1 MGKIGVHG
9 FSDKEEELIEK
20 RADEAGMTKSGFVL
34 TRFRAGW
41 RLWDA
46 GGDFDVLEMQKRLDE
61 EGETQQ
67 ASDPTEPASAAGQ
80 DRFVQQ
86 IKRNLPTAEDD
97 AVPID
102 ELKKTVSEEVV
113 ADVLDELRDSGEVK
127 YVTGKGY
134 IRVR

>member
-1 MGKIGVHG
+1 MNKISVYGL
-9 FSDKEEELIEK
+9 SDKEEGLIEK
-20 RADEAGMTKSGFVL
+20 RADEAGMTKSEFIL

-67 ASDPTEPASAAGQ
+67 ASEPTEPASAAGQ

-102 ELKKTVSEEVV
+102 ELQKTVSEEVV
-113 ADVLDELRDSGEVK
+113 TDVLDELRDSGEVK

>member
-1 MGKIGVHG
+1 MGKVGVYG

-20 RADEAGMTKSGFVL
+20 RADEAGMSTSEFIR

-46 GGDFDVLEMQKRLDE
+46 EGNFDVLEMQKRLGE

-67 ASDPTEPASAAGQ
+67 ASEPTEPASAAGQ

-97 AVPID
+97 AVSFD
-102 ELKKTVSEEVV
+102 ELKKVVSDEILTEVI
-113 ADVLDELRDSGEVK
+113 DDLRSSGEIK
-127 YVTGKGY
+127 IVTNEGY

>member
-102 ELKKTVSEEVV
+102 ELQKTVSEEVV
-113 ADVLDELRDSGEVK
+113 TDVLDELRDSGEVK

>member
-1 MGKIGVHG
+1 MGKVGVYG

>member
-1 MGKIGVHG
+1 MAKVGVYG
-9 FSDKEEELIEK
+9 LSDREEELIEK
-20 RADEAGMTKSGFVL
+20 RADEAGMTKSEFVL

-67 ASDPTEPASAAGQ
+67 ASEPTHPASAAGQ

>member
-1 MGKIGVHG
+1 MAKVGVYG
-9 FSDKEEELIEK
+9 FSDKEKELIEK
-20 RADEAGMTKSGFVL
+20 RADEAGMTKSEFVL

-67 ASDPTEPASAAGQ
+67 ASEPTEPASAVGQ

-102 ELKKTVSEEVV
+102 ELQKTVSEEVV